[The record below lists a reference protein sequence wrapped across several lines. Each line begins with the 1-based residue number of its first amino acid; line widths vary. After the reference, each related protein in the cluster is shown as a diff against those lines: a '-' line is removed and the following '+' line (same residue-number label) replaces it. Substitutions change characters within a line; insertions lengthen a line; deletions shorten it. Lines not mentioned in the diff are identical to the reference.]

1 MKSLLICGGV
11 GGAKLA
17 KGFYRSDQNFD
28 LLVNV
33 GDDFNHFGLH
43 ISPDLDTVMYTLSD
57 QVNQKQG
64 WGLKDESWTTLE
76 NIKFL
81 NSETWFQLGDKD
93 IATHMVRTQLLKT
106 KTLTEATQII
116 CKAFNLPL
124 NIYPA
129 SNDPIETIILSEQEK
144 YSFQE
149 YFVKYQ
155 TKPLVQGIEYHGIQ
169 KATLNDCL
177 DLESYDNI
185 VICPSN
191 PFLSIDPITKIQE
204 LNNFLSKN
212 KERVYVVSPIVA
224 NNSLKGPTAKIM
236 QSLNIDVNVLSIAK
250 HYREIAN
257 NIVIDASDS
266 NFINDI
272 QSLEINCLVSEHL
285 VMRSDN
291 DKVNLANDILKFLNA

>member
-64 WGLKDESWTTLE
+64 WGIKDESWTTLE

-144 YSFQE
+144 YSFQD

-155 TKPLVQGIEYHGIQ
+155 RNRLVKVIDYQGIQ
-169 KATLNDCL
+169 
-177 DLESYDNI
+177 
-185 VICPSN
+185 
-191 PFLSIDPITKIQE
+191 
-204 LNNFLSKN
+204 
-212 KERVYVVSPIVA
+212 
-224 NNSLKGPTAKIM
+224 
-236 QSLNIDVNVLSIAK
+236 
-250 HYREIAN
+250 
-257 NIVIDASDS
+257 
-266 NFINDI
+266 
-272 QSLEINCLVSEHL
+272 
-285 VMRSDN
+285 
-291 DKVNLANDILKFLNA
+291 

>member
-76 NIKFL
+76 NIKLL

-169 KATLNDCL
+169 KAALNGCL

-191 PFLSIDPITKIQE
+191 PFLSIDPIIKIQE
-204 LNNFLSKN
+204 LNNFLLKH

-250 HYREIAN
+250 HYREIAQ

-285 VMRSDN
+285 VMSSDN

>member
-155 TKPLVQGIEYHGIQ
+155 TKPLVKGIEYHGIQ
-169 KATLNDCL
+169 KAELNDCL

-191 PFLSIDPITKIQE
+191 PFLSIDPIIKIQE
-204 LNNFLSKN
+204 LNNFLLKH

-250 HYREIAN
+250 HYREVAN

-272 QSLEINCLVSEHL
+272 QSLEINCLVSDHL
-285 VMRSDN
+285 VMSSDN

>member
-17 KGFYRSDQNFD
+17 KGFYRSEQNFD

-116 CKAFNLPL
+116 CKAFKLPL

-155 TKPLVQGIEYHGIQ
+155 TKPLVKGIEYHGIQ
-169 KATLNDCL
+169 NAALNDCL
-177 DLESYDNI
+177 DLDSYDNI

-191 PFLSIDPITKIQE
+191 PFLSVDPIIKIQE
-204 LNNFLSKN
+204 LNNFLLKN

-250 HYREIAN
+250 HYREIAS

>member
-17 KGFYRSDQNFD
+17 KGFYRSEQNFD

-116 CKAFNLPL
+116 CKAFKLPL

-155 TKPLVQGIEYHGIQ
+155 TKPLVKRIEYHGIQ
-169 KATLNDCL
+169 KAALNDCL

-191 PFLSIDPITKIQE
+191 PFLSIDPIIKIQE
-204 LNNFLSKN
+204 LNNFLLKH

>member
-155 TKPLVQGIEYHGIQ
+155 TKPLVKGIEYHGIQ
-169 KATLNDCL
+169 QAALNDSL

-191 PFLSIDPITKIQE
+191 PFLSIDPIIKIQE
-204 LNNFLSKN
+204 LNNFLLKH

-250 HYREIAN
+250 HYREIAK

>member
-169 KATLNDCL
+169 KAALNDCL

>member
-155 TKPLVQGIEYHGIQ
+155 TKPLVKGIEYHGIQ
-169 KATLNDCL
+169 NAALNDCL
-177 DLESYDNI
+177 DLDSYDNI
-185 VICPSN
+185 IICPSN
-191 PFLSIDPITKIQE
+191 PFLSIDPIIKIQE
-204 LNNFLSKN
+204 LNNFLLKN

-250 HYREIAN
+250 HYREIAQ

>member
-17 KGFYRSDQNFD
+17 KGFYRSEQNFD

-155 TKPLVQGIEYHGIQ
+155 TKPLVKGIECHGIQ
-169 KATLNDCL
+169 EAALNDCL

-191 PFLSIDPITKIQE
+191 PFLSIDPIIKIQE
-204 LNNFLSKN
+204 LNNFLLKH

-250 HYREIAN
+250 HYREVAN

>member
-155 TKPLVQGIEYHGIQ
+155 TKPLVKGIEYHGIQ
-169 KATLNDCL
+169 NAALNDCL

-185 VICPSN
+185 IICPSN
-191 PFLSIDPITKIQE
+191 PFLSIDPIIKIQE
-204 LNNFLSKN
+204 LNNFLLKN

-257 NIVIDASDS
+257 NIVIDASDNS
-266 NFINDI
+266 FINDI

>member
-17 KGFYRSDQNFD
+17 KGFYRSKQNFD

-76 NIKFL
+76 RIKFL
-81 NSETWFQLGDKD
+81 NSETWFKLGDKD

-129 SNDPIETIILSEQEK
+129 SNDPIETIILGEEKK

-155 TKPLVQGIEYHGIQ
+155 TKPSVKGVEYHGIT
-169 KATLNDCL
+169 KAALNHLL

-191 PFLSIDPITKIQE
+191 PFLSIDPIIKIQE
-204 LNNFLSKN
+204 LNNFLLKH

-236 QSLNIDVNVLSIAK
+236 QSLQLDVNALSIAK
-250 HYREIAN
+250 HYRDVAK
-257 NIVIDASDS
+257 NIVIDASDKRY
-266 NFINDI
+266 IEDI
-272 QSLEINCLVSEHL
+272 QSLEINCFVSENL
-285 VMRSDN
+285 VMRSDD

>member
-155 TKPLVQGIEYHGIQ
+155 TKPLVKGIEYHGIQ
-169 KATLNDCL
+169 KAALNDCL

-191 PFLSIDPITKIQE
+191 PFLSIDPIIKIQE
-204 LNNFLSKN
+204 LNNFLLKH

-250 HYREIAN
+250 HYREVA
-257 NIVIDASDS
+257 
-266 NFINDI
+266 
-272 QSLEINCLVSEHL
+272 
-285 VMRSDN
+285 
-291 DKVNLANDILKFLNA
+291 

>member
-17 KGFYRSDQNFD
+17 KGFYRSEQNFD

-155 TKPLVQGIEYHGIQ
+155 TKPLVKGIEYHGIQ

>member
-155 TKPLVQGIEYHGIQ
+155 TKPLVKGIEYHGIQ

-177 DLESYDNI
+177 NLESYDNI

-191 PFLSIDPITKIQE
+191 PFLSIDPIIKIQE
-204 LNNFLSKN
+204 LNNFLLKH

-236 QSLNIDVNVLSIAK
+236 QSLQIDVNVLSIAK

-257 NIVIDASDS
+257 NIVIDASDNS
-266 NFINDI
+266 FINDI

>member
-155 TKPLVQGIEYHGIQ
+155 TKPLVKGIEYHGIQ
-169 KATLNDCL
+169 QAALNDCL

-191 PFLSIDPITKIQE
+191 PFLSIDPIIKIQE
-204 LNNFLSKN
+204 LNNFLLKH

-257 NIVIDASDS
+257 NIVIDAIDS

>member
-155 TKPLVQGIEYHGIQ
+155 TKPLVKGIEYHGIQ
-169 KATLNDCL
+169 QAALNDSL

-191 PFLSIDPITKIQE
+191 PFLSIDPIIKIQE
-204 LNNFLSKN
+204 LNNFLLKH

-250 HYREIAN
+250 HYKEVAS

-266 NFINDI
+266 SFINEI

>member
-155 TKPLVQGIEYHGIQ
+155 TKPLVKGIEYHGIQ
-169 KATLNDCL
+169 KAALNDCL

-191 PFLSIDPITKIQE
+191 PFLSIDPIIKIHE
-204 LNNFLSKN
+204 LNNFLLKH

-250 HYREIAN
+250 HYREVAS
-257 NIVIDASDS
+257 NIVIDSSDKHYIQ
-266 NFINDI
+266 NI